1 MSTMASKLV
10 KVVVALVL
18 VGLAWKLLSG
28 DEASES
34 VEEVDRID

>member
-18 VGLAWKLLSG
+18 IGLAWKLLTG
-28 DEASES
+28 EEMTES
-34 VEEVDRID
+34 AEEVDRID